1 MKSSVRPPGCK
12 LASRSLWPL
21 TGRRAPE
28 ARSLEAAPSLD
39 EAVGSRSPDEGGC
52 QPPKQCGT
60 TQALVLRYLRS
71 FFAPE
76 AHREGQYFT
85 PACIPR
91 ISFLTSSRPGWRLPT
106 RPQEAQKL
114 VGGRVPRAANM
125 PTWPRRPFGAIQ
137 RQPPERGE
145 FDAPMAPCHLFGR
158 DSLGTSAAGSTRLL
172 PGRSAR
178 GAPQPHEAPRDR
190 GPRRAGRPPANGGT
204 GRVG

>member
-12 LASRSLWPL
+12 LASRSLWSL

-76 AHREGQYFT
+76 AHREGPVFHPSLTDDFSPT
-85 PACIPR
+85 P
-91 ISFLTSSRPGWRLPT
+91 
-106 RPQEAQKL
+106 
-114 VGGRVPRAANM
+114 
-125 PTWPRRPFGAIQ
+125 
-137 RQPPERGE
+137 
-145 FDAPMAPCHLFGR
+145 D
-158 DSLGTSAAGSTRLL
+158 
-172 PGRSAR
+172 PGRSVA
-178 GAPQPHEAPRDR
+178 AY
-190 GPRRAGRPPANGGT
+190 AGW
-204 GRVG
+204 